1 MYIKKMKITSKVGI
15 IRELRFTSGVNL
27 IVDETPNDDK
37 KMTGNNVGK
46 TTVLKLIDFCLG
58 GEPSGIYS
66 DQENKK
72 SKYELVKKYLVD
84 NEVLVT
90 LELMKNINSALS
102 EEIVIERNFL
112 VREKKILRINGENIT
127 NIKDFYKKLMI
138 LFFSEGDIKKPSFR
152 QIISHNIR
160 YKDDTIE
167 QTLKTLKIAKDSD
180 YEALNLYLLGLPI
193 NNGAEKQSI
202 EIKIDQEKAY
212 RKKLEEE
219 YTLSKYEAMLSLVN
233 RQIEDLEK
241 KQLFIDKN
249 ANLKQYLDILREK
262 RIKINSHCNDISSLD
277 IRIGIIEEAR
287 ADMEKEISKIDL
299 EQLSLVYEEFT
310 QYLGKTDIHKTFS
323 DLVDYH
329 NKMISEKI
337 RFITEELPSAK
348 QLIQKKKEELDI
360 LLKEEKVLSAK
371 ISSNSSFRDLDSIVS
386 ELNEKYRQ
394 KGEYDHAI
402 SQIHNTDNKIS
413 KLKEEL
419 EKITEKL
426 YSEEFEQQ
434 IKEKMT
440 KLNNYF
446 SKISSI
452 LYGES
457 YLLSV
462 SKEKNKKTGN
472 PIYKF
477 NSFNQNMSSGKKQG
491 EILCYDL
498 AYIQFADNEGIPCLH
513 FLLNDKKELVHNNQL
528 KEVLDFTRRN
538 NIQLIMS
545 ILSDKIPQEVL
556 QNANIVVRLS
566 QDDKLFR
573 IEKNKA
579 NYIE

>member
-1 MYIKKMKITSKVGI
+1 
-15 IRELRFTSGVNL
+15 
-27 IVDETPNDDK
+27 
-37 KMTGNNVGK
+37 
-46 TTVLKLIDFCLG
+46 
-58 GEPSGIYS
+58 
-66 DQENKK
+66 
-72 SKYELVKKYLVD
+72 
-84 NEVLVT
+84 
-90 LELMKNINSALS
+90 
-102 EEIVIERNFL
+102 
-112 VREKKILRINGENIT
+112 
-127 NIKDFYKKLMI
+127 MI

-310 QYLGKTDIHKTFS
+310 QYLGKTDIYKTFS

>member
-1 MYIKKMKITSKVGI
+1 MYIKKLKITSKDGI

-58 GEPSGIYS
+58 GGSGEIYS
-66 DQENKK
+66 DQENKR

-84 NEVLVT
+84 NEVLIT
-90 LELMKNINSALS
+90 LVLMKDINSALS

-112 VREKKILRINGENIT
+112 IREKKILRINGENIT
-127 NIKDFYKKLMI
+127 NIKDFHKKLMI
-138 LFFSEGDIKKPSFR
+138 LFFSEGNIKKPSFR

-160 YKDDTIE
+160 YKDDAIE
-167 QTLKTLKIAKDSD
+167 QTLKTLKNAKDSD

-193 NNGAEKQSI
+193 NNGIEKQSI
-202 EIKIDQEKAY
+202 EIKIDQEKVY

-219 YTLSKYEAMLSLVN
+219 FTLSKYEAMLSLVN
-233 RQIEDLEK
+233 GQIEDLEK
-241 KQLFIDKN
+241 KQSFVNEN
-249 ANLKQYLDILREK
+249 ASLKQDLDVLREK
-262 RIKINSHCNDISSLD
+262 RIEINSYCNDISSLD

-287 ADMEKEISKIDL
+287 ADIEKETSKIDL
-299 EQLSLVYEEFT
+299 EQLSLVYKEFT
-310 QYLGKTDIHKTFS
+310 QYLGKTNIHKTFS

-337 RFITEELPSAK
+337 RFITEELPSAR
-348 QLIQKKKEELDI
+348 QLIQKKKEKLDI
-360 LLKEEKVLSAK
+360 LLKEEKLLSAK
-371 ISSNSSFRDLDSIVS
+371 ISSNSSFRDLDSILS

-402 SQIHNTDNKIS
+402 SQIRNTDNKIS
-413 KLKEEL
+413 KLKEDL

-434 IKEKMT
+434 IKEKVT

-452 LYGES
+452 LYGEN

-462 SKEKNKKTGN
+462 SKEKNKKTSS

-477 NSFNQNMSSGKKQG
+477 SSFNQNMSSGKKQG

-498 AYIQFADNEGIPCLH
+498 AYIQFADDEGIPCLH

-545 ILSDKIPQEVL
+545 ILSDKIPKEVL